1 MKSITDGFNEIKD
14 NHFGLTGC
22 GIGKSPHFR
31 HIRVL
36 KELCENPPATD
47 GAVLADA
54 LLARIEQNWRAG
66 RDKRET
72 APSGENWRFCKAGKM
87 DPNNPSPEVTFER
100 DFIEVAG
107 DDWANQVPTSS
118 GLLGPA
124 ADGRRAIDLVERKGE
139 GVFEFVE
146 LKIKID
152 VDTPLRAALEVLDY
166 ATLYAFTRLN
176 ADALGYGPG
185 FSELLEAQHIKLRVL
200 APQPFYGFKTRGGR
214 RPYQLEWLEQTL
226 HTATSRLSKRISS
239 GFQMDFGFD
248 VFSDSFPWKPRDQR
262 SDDDILKMMTERH
275 PLIGGLDSD

>member
-72 APSGENWRFCKAGKM
+72 APSRENWWFCKAGKM

-118 GLLGPA
+118 GLLGPW
-124 ADGRRAIDLVERKGE
+124 ADKRRAIDLVECKGE
-139 GVFEFVE
+139 GVFEFIE
-146 LKIKID
+146 LKIES
-152 VDTPLRAALEVLDY
+152 DTPLIAALEVLDY
-166 ATLYAFTRLN
+166 AALYAFTRLN
-176 ADALGYGPG
+176 ADELGYGPG

-200 APQPFYGFKTRGGR
+200 APQPFYGFKTRGDR
-214 RPYQLEWLEQTL
+214 RPYQLEWELCSNL
-226 HTATSRLSKRISS
+226 GDAA
-239 GFQMDFGFD
+239 
-248 VFSDSFPWKPRDQR
+248 
-262 SDDDILKMMTERH
+262 
-275 PLIGGLDSD
+275 

>member
-152 VDTPLRAALEVLDY
+152 DDTPLRAALEVLD
-166 ATLYAFTRLN
+166 LGN
-176 ADALGYGPG
+176 AENQGYRRD
-185 FSELLEAQHIKLRVL
+185 SNSHT
-200 APQPFYGFKTRGGR
+200 APRCTARAKRTGLPCRAPAVRGWCVCRMHGARGGAPR
-214 RPYQLEWLEQTL
+214 GAGHGNFRHGARTREAVEARKAVNALV
-226 HTATSRLSKRISS
+226 RLFRETI
-239 GFQMDFGFD
+239 
-248 VFSDSFPWKPRDQR
+248 
-262 SDDDILKMMTERH
+262 E
-275 PLIGGLDSD
+275 